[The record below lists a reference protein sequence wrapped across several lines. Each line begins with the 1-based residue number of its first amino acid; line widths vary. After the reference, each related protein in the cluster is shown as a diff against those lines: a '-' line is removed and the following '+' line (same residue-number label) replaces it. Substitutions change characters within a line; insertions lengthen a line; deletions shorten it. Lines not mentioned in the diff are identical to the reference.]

1 MVGRDD
7 LASCAFLGGRVN
19 SVAPRIV
26 IFDLGEVLAT
36 PSALYESFAE
46 RIAHESQAVEASYW
60 QHRGDYDRGGS
71 STAFWTAVLEGIGV
85 PATRQSLE
93 DLTQIDTIAWTT
105 IRPDAFDLLR
115 RLSDVGHRVGVL
127 SNATIEMAGA
137 ARRTDWGRFVTDW
150 FFSSELG
157 IAKPDARIYRYVT
170 ERIALPASSIM
181 FIDDRQV
188 NVDAALAAGWNAHLW
203 TSPDETMNLLAE
215 LGLIDAV

>member
-1 MVGRDD
+1 M
-7 LASCAFLGGRVN
+7 S

-137 ARRTDWGRFVTDW
+137 ARLSDWGRFVTDW

-157 IAKPDARIYRYVT
+157 IAKPDVRIYRYVT
-170 ERIALPASSIM
+170 ERIDLPASSIM

-203 TSPDETMNLLAE
+203 TSPVGTMDLLTE